1 MINRIEPGDRQISAS
16 GWNEMRD
23 KVNGIYS
30 GQNTILT
37 NRNNI
42 TMITVKNNTG
52 SNLSPLSIV
61 ALSTPIYSRSS
72 STFADKAAEYG
83 TEMNGTSPANENDNI
98 AVLQAA
104 CKPNGLVKAIGD
116 GYTPCFVYKDEDKT
130 YEYAKPAA
138 SQTGYLKGTND
149 PTSVRIVWIASGTG
163 KKEAV
168 VCIDATAAKPEKEYF
183 IINKGNDGTET
194 PTDTPT
200 IFTKG
205 SLHYVSYDGDD
216 WVPSPWNEYS
226 GSGTSVLKR
235 PTRTKLVVCQ
245 EDAPNSN
252 KEYKMP
258 YFTPESNLGVPPKVN
273 SYVSTISG
281 TKRCGVKPGEH
292 AFTDKW
298 LDYLVTSTVS
308 APSTGNGGYSFAYE
322 PVFSELVY
330 VNGAGDNAPIKIGI
344 GTVEM
349 DCYVPTPTDGL
360 SGPSY
365 PDIYEYDLIMAL
377 IDCTSETAEAL
388 DYSKDYR
395 EGMIIPIYKNWLS
408 DSSYSLPGRG
418 WEVYD
423 PYGSTTVDIF
433 AEFVNSSSPAYTPG
447 GGASGIWVDTNGDGV
462 YADGK
467 KALVRKGSLAWA
479 VKVKTNALV

>member
-23 KVNGIYS
+23 IVNNIS
-30 GQNTILT
+30 PGQNTVLT
-37 NRNNI
+37 NSKESSL
-42 TMITVKNNTG
+42 ITVKNNTG
-52 SNLSPLSIV
+52 MSLTPLSIV
-61 ALSTPIYSRSS
+61 ALTTPVYSRSS
-72 STFADKAAEYG
+72 STFAEKAVEYG
-83 TEMNGTSPANENDNI
+83 TEMNGISPANENDNI

-104 CKPNGLVKAIGD
+104 CKTDGFVKAIGS

-130 YEYAKPAA
+130 YEYAKPVA

-205 SLHYVSYDGDD
+205 SLHYVKYDGED

-226 GSGTSVLKR
+226 GSSSDNSAFER
-235 PTRTKLVVCQ
+235 PGGTKLVVCQ

-258 YFTPESNLGVPPKVN
+258 YFTPESNIGIPPKVD
-273 SYVSTISG
+273 SYLSTIGG

-292 AFTDKW
+292 TFTDKCF
-298 LDYLVTSTVS
+298 DYLITSRVN
-308 APSTGNGGYSFAYE
+308 APSTGAGGYSFVYE
-322 PVFSELVY
+322 PVFAALVY
-330 VNGAGDNAPIKIGI
+330 VTGTGDNAPIKIGI
-344 GTVEM
+344 GNVEM
-349 DCYVPTPTDGL
+349 DCSVPTDYDGL

-365 PDIYEYDLIMAL
+365 PDIYENDLIMAL
-377 IDCTSETAEAL
+377 IDCTDYTADAI
-388 DYSKDYR
+388 DYSKDYA
-395 EGMIIPIYKNWLS
+395 EGTIMPWFRASPWSNPTY
-408 DSSYSLPGRG
+408 PGRG
-418 WEVYD
+418 WEQHILSGGQGEITVVNIDKTSSHYD
-423 PYGSTTVDIF
+423 
-433 AEFVNSSSPAYTPG
+433 SSNDCV
-447 GGASGIWVDTNGDGV
+447 WVEAGTNDKIPV
-462 YADGK
+462 K
-467 KALVRKGSLAWA
+467 EGSLCFIR
-479 VKVKTNALV
+479 KIKTNALV